1 MKIIRVT
8 TDNKVT
14 AHDYPEGDFSRQ
26 NTALSELIGN
36 GCELVERVHPKRLY
50 EKLKF
55 SCQPTMNEGESVS
68 MLVDEEGL
76 LKDDVIV
83 NPIGSFLY
91 ETDKHGYIIAGNI
104 LFVGEQIA
112 GDGISYCGLSDINF
126 NRLKTCLEQMA
137 SILNEEVQI
146 CLELR

>member
-8 TDNKVT
+8 TDNIVT
-14 AHDYPEGDFSRQ
+14 VHDYPDGNFSQQ

-36 GCELVERVHPKRLY
+36 GCELVEGVRPTRLY
-50 EKLKF
+50 SKLKF

-68 MLVDEEGL
+68 MLVDEDGL
-76 LKDDVIV
+76 LKDDVII
-83 NPIGSFLY
+83 NPIGSYLY
-91 ETDKHGYIIAGNI
+91 GTDKHGQIIAGDV

-112 GDGISYCGLSDINF
+112 GDGISYCGLSDMNF

-137 SILNEEVQI
+137 NSLNSEV
-146 CLELR
+146 

>member
-8 TDNKVT
+8 TDNIVT
-14 AHDYPEGDFSRQ
+14 VHDYPNGNFSQQ

-36 GCELVERVHPKRLY
+36 GCELVEGVRPTRLY
-50 EKLKF
+50 SKLKF

-83 NPIGSFLY
+83 NPIGSYLY
-91 ETDKHGYIIAGNI
+91 ETDKHGQIIAGDI

-112 GDGISYCGLSDINF
+112 GDGISYCGLSDVNF

-137 SILNEEVQI
+137 GSLNSEV
-146 CLELR
+146 

>member
-8 TDNKVT
+8 TDNIVT
-14 AHDYPEGDFSRQ
+14 VHDYPNGDFSQQ

-36 GCELVERVHPKRLY
+36 GCELVEGVRPTRLY
-50 EKLKF
+50 SKLKF

-83 NPIGSFLY
+83 NPIGSYLY
-91 ETDKHGYIIAGNI
+91 GTDKHGQIIAGDI

-112 GDGISYCGLSDINF
+112 GDGISYCGLSDVNF
-126 NRLKTCLEQMA
+126 NRLKNFLEQMA
-137 SILNEEVQI
+137 GSLNSEVQI
-146 CLELR
+146 YAQS